1 MIRSHVLINLTIIC
15 VPIEVFVRIG
25 LLKNDISGVF
35 FIGGNVNEPNYLGTQ
50 IKEVHFIMAKLTR
63 EQKIEI
69 YKKRKDGCT
78 ISSLSNEYQ
87 INIHNIKYLIKLI
100 DRHGFNILRND
111 KNNYYSPKLK
121 LEIINK
127 VLLDNQSME
136 STAIEYGL
144 SSIGILSN

>member
-35 FIGGNVNEPNYLGTQ
+35 FIGGKVKKTNYFGPP
-50 IKEVHFIMAKLTR
+50 IKEGYFIMAKITR
-63 EQKIEI
+63 KQKIEI

>member
-1 MIRSHVLINLTIIC
+1 
-15 VPIEVFVRIG
+15 
-25 LLKNDISGVF
+25 
-35 FIGGNVNEPNYLGTQ
+35 
-50 IKEVHFIMAKLTR
+50 MAKLTR